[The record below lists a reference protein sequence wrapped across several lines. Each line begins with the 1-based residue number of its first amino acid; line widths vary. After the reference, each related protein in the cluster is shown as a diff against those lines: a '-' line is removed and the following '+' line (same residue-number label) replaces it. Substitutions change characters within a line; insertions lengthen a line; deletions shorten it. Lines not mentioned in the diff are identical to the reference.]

1 MKKFAG
7 LMTLIL
13 CAGISSGVFFPSMA
27 RADGPYLDVKL
38 AAVTPATIRGAT
50 QVGSYDLNFE
60 DGISAGISVGWAF
73 DHFRSEVELNILGA
87 DFDVVDNALDETITD
102 GSMKT
107 AMVNAYYD
115 LTDGFPVTPYVGLGA
130 GMSFSDLGAVSDGG
144 HLAYQAM
151 AGFRYNLSG
160 QFWVGAEYRYMNTKT
175 DGDLEDFKS
184 SLFMATFSVGF

>member
-1 MKKFAG
+1 MKKIAG
-7 LMTLIL
+7 LAAIVL

-38 AAVTPATIRGAT
+38 AAVAPATIRGAT
-50 QVGSYDLNFE
+50 QVGSYDLNF
-60 DGISAGISVGWAF
+60 DNGISAGIAVGWAF
-73 DHFRSEVELNILGA
+73 DHLRTEAEVNIIGA
-87 DFDVVDNALDETITD
+87 DFKLIDGALDETVTD

-107 AMVNAYYD
+107 VMANAYYD

-130 GMSFSDLGAVSDGG
+130 GMSFSDLGNISDGG